1 MKTKDAAV
9 DIPLTV
15 LRDVTTQ
22 LEGVYGS
29 KVVIIGGRA
38 VNLQC
43 SMNIR
48 PTHDVDLI
56 VPRKLSASDLSR
68 LPKKSSSPSEYFEYS
83 GDVESSARAKL
94 YYRTDSM
101 EKRIEIDLYYPFY
114 NTNNAIAR
122 ASRTIGGVIPVP
134 IDAILKESETVKL
147 SSMEFTVPKLE
158 VLMIMK
164 YNTWQERDD
173 KSASSKDLK
182 DIKNIIRNHA
192 SGVVEFAMLFDRIN
206 SFMYEHIPDKRIETV
221 KGMLEEIPFKD
232 IEDTAHLDLVA
243 ASLLHK
249 DLLRTGTYEAR

>member
-1 MKTKDAAV
+1 MKTREAPV

-43 SMNIR
+43 SMNVR

-56 VPRKLSASDLSR
+56 VPRKLSAGDLSQ
-68 LPKKSSSPSEYFEYS
+68 LPRKSNSAGEYFEYS

-94 YYRTDSM
+94 YYYTDTM

-114 NTNNAIAR
+114 STNNAIAR
-122 ASRTIGGVIPVP
+122 ASRSIGGIIPIP
-134 IDAILKESETVKL
+134 IDAIVKESETVKL

-158 VLMIMK
+158 VLMVMK
-164 YNTWQERDD
+164 YNTWIERD
-173 KSASSKDLK
+173 KQSAYSKDLK
-182 DIKNIIRNHA
+182 DIKNLIRNHA
-192 SGVVEFAMLFDRIN
+192 SGVVEFSMLFGKIN
-206 SFMYEHIPDKRIETV
+206 TFLDDHIPDKRIETV
-221 KGMLEEIPFKD
+221 RGMLEEIPFKE
-232 IEDTAHLDLVA
+232 IENTAHLELVA
-243 ASLLHK
+243 ASVLHK
-249 DLLRTGTYEAR
+249 DLLRTGIYEAR